1 MYCKLLIRK
10 PLVNGCHFRN
20 LSQELDMADVELL
33 DDAIWKKIERVL
45 PVPAPRNRLYAGRKP
60 VDPRKAISGIVYVL
74 KRDIPWEDLP
84 QDLGFGSG
92 MTCWRRL
99 RLLQEQGV
107 WDKVAA
113 LLHKHLPAKAGIDM
127 ARAKAPKKTY
137 NVKPKAAKT
146 AVKASKSATKAANKS
161 KVKIDKVARPSKVQA
176 AKVVRAAKKAAG
188 RPVAVV
194 AAPEPTKAPSKAKV
208 VAKAPAKVVAPV
220 KSAAKPAAK
229 VAVKDST
236 AAKAKAKAKA
246 R

>member
-1 MYCKLLIRK
+1 MLPAQKSPRVRSNRIISKALWKAIEPLIPNLRENQYSLMGRR
-10 PLVNGCHFRN
+10 PLPHR
-20 LSQELDMADVELL
+20 E
-33 DDAIWKKIERVL
+33 
-45 PVPAPRNRLYAGRKP
+45 
-60 VDPRKAISGIVYVL
+60 AISGILLVL
-74 KRDIPWEDLP
+74 RKRIAWDKIPLE
-84 QDLGFGSG
+84 LGWGTG

-194 AAPEPTKAPSKAKV
+194 AAPAPEPTKAPSKAKV

-220 KSAAKPAAK
+220 KAAAKPAAK

>member
-1 MYCKLLIRK
+1 
-10 PLVNGCHFRN
+10 
-20 LSQELDMADVELL
+20 MADVELL

-74 KRDIPWEDLP
+74 KRDIPCEDLP

-194 AAPEPTKAPSKAKV
+194 AAPAAEPTKAKV

-220 KSAAKPAAK
+220 KAAAKPAAK
-229 VAVKDST
+229 VAVKESA